1 MTEITITLGIVSA
14 LFILTGMYLIL
25 DAKIKDVKSDLEQL
39 IKVIKE
45 ITQIIKMLK
54 K

>member
-1 MTEITITLGIVSA
+1 MTHIQIMIIGIVLA
-14 LFILTGMYLIL
+14 LLISMGLIL

-39 IKVIKE
+39 NKAIKE
-45 ITQIIKMLK
+45 ITEIIKMLK